1 MDKSFAKAMAQ
12 NHADI
17 LASLDKNKPVV
28 LFAAGGTAG
37 HINPALSIAFE
48 LAKTEPETQI
58 VFCGRSDAI
67 EAELVGRAGFPFYW
81 IEAIPFEYHSAK
93 IFTDAVFAYFRG
105 RRQCLELIDQLPV
118 KAVVGT
124 GGYVCAPLMAAGK
137 TQRLPRLLHEQ
148 NAYPGKSTRS
158 MSGGAACVCISFENT
173 RSYFKSAKKVLLTGN
188 PIAPEFFEDTR
199 AEARE
204 RLGIIGKQRY
214 VLATG
219 GSLGSVTINHATSDL
234 AARLYRNPSS
244 TPYKIHLVTGRKHY
258 NEVKEQLD
266 DFGDY
271 LRLSDYVF
279 DMHDQL
285 AAADLVICRAGAG
298 TCAELAA
305 MGKPSILVPYPHAK
319 GDHQT
324 KNAAALVDAGAALLV
339 ADQDLSGMELRQ
351 LLDDLFLN
359 PSKLEAMAAAAK
371 SLAKPEA
378 ASAIASEIVK
388 AMGNKQS

>member
-1 MDKSFAKAMAQ
+1 
-12 NHADI
+12 
-17 LASLDKNKPVV
+17 
-28 LFAAGGTAG
+28 
-37 HINPALSIAFE
+37 
-48 LAKTEPETQI
+48 
-58 VFCGRSDAI
+58 
-67 EAELVGRAGFPFYW
+67 
-81 IEAIPFEYHSAK
+81 
-93 IFTDAVFAYFRG
+93 
-105 RRQCLELIDQLPV
+105 
-118 KAVVGT
+118 
-124 GGYVCAPLMAAGK
+124 
-137 TQRLPRLLHEQ
+137 
-148 NAYPGKSTRS
+148 
-158 MSGGAACVCISFENT
+158 MSGGVACVCISFENT

-258 NEVKEQLD
+258 SEVKEQLED
-266 DFGDY
+266 YGDY

-319 GDHQT
+319 IG
-324 KNAAALVDAGAALLV
+324 
-339 ADQDLSGMELRQ
+339 R
-351 LLDDLFLN
+351 
-359 PSKLEAMAAAAK
+359 
-371 SLAKPEA
+371 
-378 ASAIASEIVK
+378 ASCRERV
-388 AMGNKQS
+388 